1 MRINFNKTKLYKVVS
16 QIEDLPE
23 TNLPEVVLAGR
34 SNVGKSSLL
43 NALTNQKKLAKVSKS
58 PGKTRKIFYYLVDDK
73 FLLTDIP
80 GYGYAKVEK
89 RKQSRFNQLTDNYLA
104 SNRNIALVLFLLD
117 SRHKP
122 SKHDEMMFEFLVQ
135 SQLPYAIVLSK
146 TDKLSRNELNQ
157 QIQKFRANPYIGED
171 GAIFPISSLKADG
184 IKDLRAFLAD
194 YINAL

>member
-194 YINAL
+194 YINAI